1 MELQFERLKSHTIN
15 HKALNLIKRRVR
27 GEGINPAEEG
37 GGDLARRGTEG
48 IERKDRGE
56 QGLQL
61 QETIRE

>member
-37 GGDLARRGTEG
+37 GGDLARRGREG

>member
-37 GGDLARRGTEG
+37 GGDLARRGREG
-48 IERKDRGE
+48 IERKDRG
-56 QGLQL
+56 
-61 QETIRE
+61 